1 MRCSDSSGGSASVN
15 ASKKLSLY
23 DAYTRPVCNGQIGRE
38 GPTVCLSPGLD
49 DLEEHSAYLEQAIS
63 PGPVAPQETVH
74 TPGLTS
80 STVSP
85 LSARSR
91 HIETP
96 SSAAIEPPPSANP
109 LGDTTYSAHQL
120 ASEHA
125 ELSPSGE
132 YMVTHTGAPS
142 KRPPGDTLAP
152 VPGVTTQ
159 GRFRGQVYE
168 SRHRFRSAPASN
180 RMEDVTVLSR
190 QVAHFMGVG
199 QAEGASTG

>member
-1 MRCSDSSGGSASVN
+1 MMPSPGLFVTDRLAEKAPQSVF
-15 ASKKLSLY
+15 
-23 DAYTRPVCNGQIGRE
+23 
-38 GPTVCLSPGLD
+38 SPGLD
-49 DLEEHSAYLEQAIS
+49 DLEERFAYLEQATS
-63 PGPVAPQETVH
+63 PGPIAPQETIH

-85 LSARSR
+85 VSARSR

-96 SSAAIEPPPSANP
+96 SSAAIERPPSATP
-109 LGDTTYSAHQL
+109 LGETTDNAHQL
-120 ASEHA
+120 ANEHA

-142 KRPPGDTLAP
+142 KRPLGDTLAP

-159 GRFRGQVYE
+159 GRFRGRVYE
-168 SRHRFRSAPASN
+168 SRRRFRSAPASN

-190 QVAHFMGVG
+190 QVAQFMGVG
-199 QAEGASTG
+199 QAEGASTGSS